1 MARPTPRTK
10 SISSKVTQPEYALIE
25 QVASAAGQSTSDWVR
40 ATLIEQASS
49 KAKAMEET
57 VLAELLGLRTI
68 LLNLFYSMAA
78 KTGAVTAEQM
88 QSVIA
93 RADAEKLERAR
104 KQLTPTK
111 SAEAKTAPAEIEVQ

>member
-1 MARPTPRTK
+1 
-10 SISSKVTQPEYALIE
+10 
-25 QVASAAGQSTSDWVR
+25 
-40 ATLIEQASS
+40 
-49 KAKAMEET
+49 MEET

>member
-49 KAKAMEET
+49 KAKGWRKPCLPNCWAC
-57 VLAELLGLRTI
+57 
-68 LLNLFYSMAA
+68 
-78 KTGAVTAEQM
+78 
-88 QSVIA
+88 A
-93 RADAEKLERAR
+93 RF
-104 KQLTPTK
+104 
-111 SAEAKTAPAEIEVQ
+111 S